1 MKKLINKIKNSI
13 SKLFSSKKR
22 TIITISTIIALLL
35 LTIGIS
41 VYVLNNKKSENKPE
55 NKQIENKTGV
65 NNDNR
70 VPENNGANNTNVAPG
85 AVITNTTANTDNQP
99 VNTANSNV
107 NTEKK
112 KEKYWVVDRPAEPAI
127 PAKAAVTKVVDFTN
141 DNKLKQSKR
150 DNVSLE
156 SKAKY
161 NLDLVGENGNGI
173 QRYTYDEGAN
183 KKIFIDNL
191 NALKSNHENSV
202 IKDYKVSNAV
212 YRHSWT
218 EVVVE
223 AQAGKP
229 AVPELGHYEYR

>member
-1 MKKLINKIKNSI
+1 MKKLINQIKNSI

-22 TIITISTIIALLL
+22 TIITISTIVILLL
-35 LTIGIS
+35 LTISIS

-55 NKQIENKTGV
+55 NKQVENKTTE
-65 NNDNR
+65 NNSNKI
-70 VPENNGANNTNVAPG
+70 PENNGVNNTTTAQGNVAVNSIASQPG
-85 AVITNTTANTDNQP
+85 NITNN
-99 VNTANSNV
+99 NV
-107 NTEKK
+107 NTEKP
-112 KEKYWVVDRPAEPAI
+112 KEKYWVIDRPAEPAV
-127 PAKAAVTKVVDFTN
+127 PAKPAVTKIVDFTN

-161 NLDLVGENGNGI
+161 NLDLVGENGNII

-183 KKIFIDNL
+183 KKIFMDNL
-191 NALKSNHENSV
+191 NTLKSNHENSV

-218 EVVVE
+218 EIIVE

-229 AVPELGHYEYR
+229 AVPESGHYEYR

>member
-1 MKKLINKIKNSI
+1 MKKLINQIKNSI

-55 NKQIENKTGV
+55 NKQIEDKTTENNNK
-65 NNDNR
+65 
-70 VPENNGANNTNVAPG
+70 VPENNNANVTPG
-85 AVITNTTANTDNQP
+85 TVIANTTANTNNQP
-99 VNTANSNV
+99 VNTANNNV
-107 NTEKK
+107 NAEKQ
-112 KEKYWVVDRPAEPAI
+112 KEKYWVVDRPAEPAV
-127 PAKAAVTKVVDFTN
+127 PAKPAVTKIVDFTN

-161 NLDLVGENGNGI
+161 NLDLVGENGNII

-202 IKDYKVSNAV
+202 IKNYKVSNAV

-218 EVVVE
+218 EIVVE

-229 AVPELGHYEYR
+229 AIPESGHYEYR